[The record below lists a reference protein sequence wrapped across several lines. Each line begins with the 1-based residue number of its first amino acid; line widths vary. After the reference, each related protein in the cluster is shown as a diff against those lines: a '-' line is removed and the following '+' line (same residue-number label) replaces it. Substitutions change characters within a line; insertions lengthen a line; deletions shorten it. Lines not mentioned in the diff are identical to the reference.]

1 VAAVAGAADDVIDRG
16 AEKILKELFTWGQ
29 RNIRPVEADKFLSL
43 CLRIVNASPMSR
55 GASEILSPNI
65 MALWSLAGDVNDSY
79 ESTIALFDLYRD
91 ARAKIVR
98 SMLGRTPE
106 GEKFGSTAM
115 DVDGGGVVWRGAWW
129 VGRTGVI

>member
-65 MALWSLAGDVNDSY
+65 MALWSLAGDVNDRAVSIDHGDTMLRDQLI
-79 ESTIALFDLYRD
+79 EDLDRFLP
-91 ARAKIVR
+91 A
-98 SMLGRTPE
+98 
-106 GEKFGSTAM
+106 
-115 DVDGGGVVWRGAWW
+115 
-129 VGRTGVI
+129 